1 MPPPQS
7 ETPTYWAIVGV
18 SLLLCFAF
26 LATGSLWLTLMIM
39 VLGLL
44 HLARHFPAAEAIIS
58 ADPILVWLRRLSPI
72 IIVTLITAVAAT
84 RFFRL

>member
-1 MPPPQS
+1 MQEPQS

-26 LATGSLWLTLMIM
+26 MATGSLWLTLMIM

-44 HLARHFPAAEAIIS
+44 HLARHFPAAEAIIA
-58 ADPILVWLRRLSPI
+58 ADPILVWLRRLSPL

-84 RFFRL
+84 RFWR